1 MFPHNLVFIVL
12 ASLLLSE
19 LSAANPEDIAS
30 AYGGIDMVSLATGYS
45 RPLFDAPVSASI
57 VSRRDIED
65 SGARNLA
72 ELLQTV
78 TSYYVASPDGG
89 RTASLLARGR
99 ESRVLIP

>member
-19 LSAANPEDIAS
+19 LSAASPEDVAT

-57 VSRRDIED
+57 VSRRDVVD
-65 SGARNLA
+65 SGARHLA

-78 TSYYVASPDGG
+78 TSYSLESPDGG
-89 RTASLLARGR
+89 RPPNIPLRGL
-99 ESRVLIP
+99 EYPD